1 MAGWWLGD
9 GLWHSLNHIKKILNP
24 EIFKRFKGWCWND
37 CPCESSR
44 LASCDRPGR
53 RGRLSQFAVQFAA
66 QIGWNPEKKTSASC
80 FTAGTSTEH
89 TWPTR
94 GKSRRIVVAV
104 GWLRGLTVVYR
115 WPLKSQKSEQAWN
128 STKNTPVTRW
138 YPRSYSSV
146 YNPQWHYRYTDI
158 YSNPH
163 SSTLVF
169 SPMVPLSAYSG
180 IFRDN
185 RMMASAHCAA
195 HRSSPLMKNRG
206 SSLQQLGFG

>member
-1 MAGWWLGD
+1 MMKLANHHDSLLVTGPAGEVVCHNSQSNSQPRSG
-9 GLWHSLNHIKKILNP
+9 GIRKKDLCIM
-24 EIFKRFKGWCWND
+24 FH
-37 CPCESSR
+37 
-44 LASCDRPGR
+44 R
-53 RGRLSQFAVQFAA
+53 R
-66 QIGWNPEKKTSASC
+66 
-80 FTAGTSTEH
+80 TSTEH

-138 YPRSYSSV
+138 CPRSYSSV

-185 RMMASAHCAA
+185 QMMASAHCAA
-195 HRSSPLMKNRG
+195 HRSSPLSNEKPWFEPSTIGR
-206 SSLQQLGFG
+206 S